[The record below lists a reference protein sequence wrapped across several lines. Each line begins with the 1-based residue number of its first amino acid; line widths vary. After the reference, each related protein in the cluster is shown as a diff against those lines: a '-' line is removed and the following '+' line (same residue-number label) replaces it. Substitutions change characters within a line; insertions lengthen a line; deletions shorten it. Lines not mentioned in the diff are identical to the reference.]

1 MPPRLSPL
9 DIAVLV
15 LALAR
20 GVASQITSANCLAGF
35 DWTFNGR
42 SQSPCLLAAY
52 LDGACLS
59 DPSQAFVDA
68 LAPDHHYTLPTSAA
82 DDCYCNTVFYSVM
95 AACSACQD
103 DEFLPYTTWT
113 TNCTNT
119 FLQTFPESV
128 PVGTAIPAW
137 AFLPIEPTDNL
148 WNLTVAK
155 AYAAENTTEI
165 TAPSAS
171 ASGSSPSASSPA
183 TSASVGSSASG
194 TPTAVAAAS
203 SKKSNTGAIV
213 GGVVGGVGGAL
224 LLAAAL
230 LLWFR
235 HRRAQRRPPSAQFRQ
250 PSPPPLVATP
260 YSPESEKPLFSP
272 VSAAFSA
279 GAPAKL
285 YNPDDPS
292 TFPDAQRNVDSVY
305 SQGNRG
311 SAVFSAQNGYQPAG
325 IHYSGVAEI

>member
-1 MPPRLSPL
+1 M
-9 DIAVLV
+9 
-15 LALAR
+15 
-20 GVASQITSANCLAGF
+20 
-35 DWTFNGR
+35 
-42 SQSPCLLAAY
+42 
-52 LDGACLS
+52 
-59 DPSQAFVDA
+59 
-68 LAPDHHYTLPTSAA
+68 
-82 DDCYCNTVFYSVM
+82 
-95 AACSACQD
+95 D
-103 DEFLPYTTWT
+103 DELYQYIPS
-113 TNCTNT
+113 NVCHNMNIH
-119 FLQTFPESV
+119 QCPESNIACRFPEPV

-137 AFLPIEPTDNL
+137 AFLPIESTDNL

-183 TSASVGSSASG
+183 TSASSASVGSSASG

-235 HRRAQRRPPSAQFRQ
+235 RRLAQRRPPSAQFRQ

-272 VSAAFSA
+272 ISAAFSA
-279 GAPAKL
+279 GAPVAQARL
-285 YNPDDPS
+285 YVRRP
-292 TFPDAQRNVDSVY
+292 ASV
-305 SQGNRG
+305 
-311 SAVFSAQNGYQPAG
+311 SAAG
-325 IHYSGVAEI
+325 C